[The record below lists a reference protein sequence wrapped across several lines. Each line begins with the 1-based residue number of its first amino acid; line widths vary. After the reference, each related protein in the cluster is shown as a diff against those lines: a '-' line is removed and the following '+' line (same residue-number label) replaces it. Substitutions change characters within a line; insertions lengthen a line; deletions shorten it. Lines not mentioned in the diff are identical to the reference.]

1 MKINIRYIKTRDL
14 FELQII
20 ESKLRAHFLLNRDEL
35 NKLRSILERALI
47 ESKDKR

>member
-1 MKINIRYIKTRDL
+1 MKINIRYIKARDL

-20 ESKLRAHFLLNRDEL
+20 ESKLRAHFLVNREEL

-47 ESKDKR
+47 ESKDKQ